1 MGPIIEI
8 LVTHISHNKQ
18 NIGPVYKPP
27 FSENNVLKKT
37 GKKCCGQFG
46 RHDSASPQIGCEQ
59 CFPMFVYVYIYI
71 LVGGLNPLKKY

>member
-27 FSENNVLKKT
+27 FSENNVLKKNW
-37 GKKCCGQFG
+37 KEMLW
-46 RHDSASPQIGCEQ
+46 S
-59 CFPMFVYVYIYI
+59 VW
-71 LVGGLNPLKKY
+71 